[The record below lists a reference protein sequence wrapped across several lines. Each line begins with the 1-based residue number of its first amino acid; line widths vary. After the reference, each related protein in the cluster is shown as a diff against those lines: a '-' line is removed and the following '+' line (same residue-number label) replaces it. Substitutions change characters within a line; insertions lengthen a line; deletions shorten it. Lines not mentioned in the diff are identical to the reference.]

1 MTTDQINAIIPG
13 LDLTETH
20 HGKEVKGWT
29 RDEEGGGTTK
39 FYLDSR
45 DCRRLAALFQ
55 ALAEEL
61 A

>member
-13 LDLTETH
+13 LDLIVTDD
-20 HGKEVKGWT
+20 GKEVKGWT
-29 RDEEGGGTTK
+29 RDDESGGTTK
-39 FYLDSR
+39 FYLDSH

-55 ALAEEL
+55 ALAAEL